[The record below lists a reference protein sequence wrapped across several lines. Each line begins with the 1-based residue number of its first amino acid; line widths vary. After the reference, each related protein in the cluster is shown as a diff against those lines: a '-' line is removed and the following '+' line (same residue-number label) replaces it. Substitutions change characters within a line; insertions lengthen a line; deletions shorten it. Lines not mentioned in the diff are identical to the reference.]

1 LVLVCNFDCFLMVLN
16 FLFAYLMTGF
26 FVLVIFRSGCD
37 DSVLTTY
44 VIQRTQKKI
53 QSVRRILGSLVHA
66 DVGEVMQGV
75 SSMLHAVPIE

>member
-1 LVLVCNFDCFLMVLN
+1 MVKN

-37 DSVLTTY
+37 DSVLKTY
-44 VIQRTQKKI
+44 EIQWTQKKI
-53 QSVRRILGSLVHA
+53 QSVRWVLGTLVHA
-66 DVGEVMQGV
+66 DVREVIRGV